1 MTVICRFFGNFLL
14 LVFFGILVFASILVM
29 LLAIPVLVTSGIK
42 RGLKAPR

>member
-29 LLAIPVLVTSGIK
+29 LLAIPALAISGIK
-42 RGLKAPR
+42 RGPKAPC